1 MLEKIKASEVKKFFT
16 SNGYYLPIDVISSDI
31 AFETSVK
38 LEKISKDPYSNI
50 IHPWNLQ
57 AHLLANWIYDICVKP
72 KVLDSVE
79 AVIGPNILIQS
90 ADIFIKPP
98 KGKKHINWHQD
109 ANYWG
114 LEPFELVTGWIAL
127 TDVFSENGCMNY
139 LPKSHLLNKIHHT
152 ETFDKNSDLTRG
164 QEVDLSIDKN
174 KQVPVILKAGQM
186 SLHHCLL
193 AHGSGPN
200 LTDKYRIGIAVRYLS
215 THVKQTYGPPISM
228 ILARGED
235 RFNNFKKDKIPKGD
249 FDKITIAEHNKAMS
263 PHAASN
269 YATS

>member
-1 MLEKIKASEVKKFFT
+1 MNEIKKFYK
-16 SNGYYLPIDVISSDI
+16 SNGYFLPIDVMSSNI
-31 AFETSVK
+31 ANDASAK
-38 LEKISKDPYSNI
+38 LIKISKNPNPNVL
-50 IHPWNLQ
+50 HPWNLQ
-57 AHLLANWIYDICVKP
+57 AHLLANWIYDICTNK

-79 AVIGPNILIQS
+79 LVIGPNILIQS

-98 KGKKHINWHQD
+98 NVLKHINLHQD

-127 TDVFSENGCMNY
+127 TDVFPENGCMYY

-164 QEVDLSIDKN
+164 QEIDINIDKY
-174 KQVPVILKAGQM
+174 KQVPVILNAGQM
-186 SLHHCLL
+186 ALHHCLL

-200 LTDKYRIGIAVRYLS
+200 HTEKYRVGIAVRYLP
-215 THVKQTYGPPISM
+215 THVKQTNGPPISM

-235 RFNNFKKDKIPKGD
+235 KFNYFQKDKIPKGD
-249 FDKITIAEHNKAMS
+249 FDNITIAEHNKAMS

>member
-1 MLEKIKASEVKKFFT
+1 MNDLKKFYDD
-16 SNGYYLPIDVISSDI
+16 NGYFLPIDVMSSSK
-31 AFETSVK
+31 AFEASRK
-38 LEKISKDPYSNI
+38 LEKISKNPNSNI
-50 IHPWNLQ
+50 LHPWNLQ
-57 AHLLANWIYDICVKP
+57 AHLLANWIYNICSNP
-72 KVLDSVE
+72 KVLDIIE
-79 AVIGPNILIQS
+79 LLIGPNILIQS

-98 KGKKHINWHQD
+98 KNNKHINWHQD

-127 TDVFSENGCMNY
+127 TDVFPRNGCMNY
-139 LPKSHLLNKIHHT
+139 LPKSHLFNKIHHT

-164 QEVDLSIDKN
+164 QEINLNIDID

-193 AHGSGPN
+193 AHGSGSN
-200 LTDKYRIGIAVRYLS
+200 LTDKHRVGIAIRYLP
-215 THVKQTYGPPISM
+215 THVKQTDGPPISM

-235 RFNNFKKDKIPKGD
+235 KFNYFQKDKIPKGD
-249 FDKITIAEHNKAMS
+249 FDEITIAEHNKAMS